1 MCVHHLRY
9 VMAVSYEKTEHF
21 LKSLIAHWC
30 GLHLGLYVS
39 LPPERTLARR
49 SKALYNDQ
57 KKITRPDH
65 SVWNHCHTLLQAGL
79 LDMTTLNS
87 YQCVKSLLEVLLIC
101 SEKKS
106 SLKTEGEVSSGSYL
120 DVIGIGESG
129 FSSILG
135 MSNISLFIFLFPC
148 IHYNGWMIWGFL
160 VFEWSYCSIPTHDK
174 RLWNAVHLANSQWF
188 QTFQTQSVEQ
198 ISLLPVI
205 SEKHRRQVGH
215 VSVAFYVTVWQLKM
229 HQGASFPS
237 ICAVIPT
244 VLLIMFLLPQ

>member
-57 KKITRPDH
+57 KKMTRPDH

-87 YQCVKSLLEVLLIC
+87 YPCVKSLLEVLLIC
-101 SEKKS
+101 SEKKKFIENRRRS
-106 SLKTEGEVSSGSYL
+106 QQWELPWCYRYRGVWIFEHLRDEQYIIIYLFVPLHTLQWLNESLNGAIVQ
-120 DVIGIGESG
+120 
-129 FSSILG
+129 
-135 MSNISLFIFLFPC
+135 FPL
-148 IHYNGWMIWGFL
+148 MTS
-160 VFEWSYCSIPTHDK
+160 VFEMLFTWPIPSDSRLFRHRVLSKLACCLSYQRNIGGRWAMC
-174 RLWNAVHLANSQWF
+174 Q
-188 QTFQTQSVEQ
+188 
-198 ISLLPVI
+198 
-205 SEKHRRQVGH
+205 
-215 VSVAFYVTVWQLKM
+215 
-229 HQGASFPS
+229 
-237 ICAVIPT
+237 
-244 VLLIMFLLPQ
+244 

>member
-1 MCVHHLRY
+1 MKRLNTF
-9 VMAVSYEKTEHF
+9 S
-21 LKSLIAHWC
+21 SHWSHTDAASIWVC
-30 GLHLGLYVS
+30 
-39 LPPERTLARR
+39 TC
-49 SKALYNDQ
+49 
-57 KKITRPDH
+57 
-65 SVWNHCHTLLQAGL
+65 HCHQRGRWRGGAKPFTMTKRKWQGQTIACGITVTPYCKQAYL
-79 LDMTTLNS
+79 TWQLWIPIHVWS
-87 YQCVKSLLEVLLIC
+87 RCWRYFWYAVK
-101 SEKKS
+101 KKS

-120 DVIGIGESG
+120 DAIGIGESG